1 MKAAADKAAGKLTPT
16 IAATNPTP
24 VANNAANS
32 KAPAL
37 LTVRGLVKSVEGKP
51 LGGVRVGLL
60 LVGEEVAAASIIT
73 WGGTNA
79 EGQFELE
86 KPVPPGRYNLR
97 AKVVGYDLYSIDLD
111 LSSASQPIAIELKPT
126 SRD

>member
-1 MKAAADKAAGKLTPT
+1 MPLQIILRADCIKTSFQLTEQRLFGVT
-16 IAATNPTP
+16 
-24 VANNAANS
+24 
-32 KAPAL
+32 
-37 LTVRGLVKSVEGKP
+37 

-97 AKVVGYDLYSIDLD
+97 AKVVGYDLYSIDFD
-111 LSSASQPIAIELKPT
+111 LSSANQPITIELKPT